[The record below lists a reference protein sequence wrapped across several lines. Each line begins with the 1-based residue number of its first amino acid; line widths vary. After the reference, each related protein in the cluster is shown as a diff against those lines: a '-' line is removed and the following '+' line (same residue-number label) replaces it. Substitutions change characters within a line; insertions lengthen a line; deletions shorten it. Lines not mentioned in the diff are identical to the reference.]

1 MKSEIELPS
10 GEITEIEFEYLKM
23 EKHCFTCFSLSHE
36 EDDCPQRGPG
46 DLPAKD
52 RKLGI
57 TQRMALERIEASK
70 RRHDDKRGYKPPVP
84 RHAPSRDDR
93 RADKRTDHHFS
104 EHRESQEVYRR
115 SPTYSRRQAMSKEDK
130 RPQTRPYHHSSAY
143 RGNEKAF
150 DRRSISHTHRSDVS
164 RTSRGYRETSYS
176 RQRHGL
182 ELVNTPEQSRSESF
196 YSLHQQT
203 PKEKPNGKSPAQ
215 GGFSGSDTFHHNH
228 SRSSHTPPPAPPRE
242 PMTQADGYL
251 NPESSKTR
259 ERRSALERVNAPDLR
274 DQLQGR
280 TLSNGDSGRLME
292 IEILYDGEIALEGPS
307 ITPLPAPENNE
318 LSLALVPASN
328 RTPASQR
335 REGIASIG
343 SREKTRLALANV
355 ISLPV
360 VVASPPAVTAT
371 TGAKRKSTRVVTRKK
386 IARSP
391 IPCLKLSKATTS
403 RSLNPPRKRLCTEK
417 SKKLPCNK
425 AGPSNG
431 SPAANRKEGP
441 GGLALLWSDNIKM
454 EILESSPNI
463 IDAKGSNMGESFTH
477 RS

>member
-70 RRHDDKRGYKPPVP
+70 RRHDDKRGYKPPAP
-84 RHAPSRDDR
+84 RHAPPRDDR
-93 RADKRTDHHFS
+93 RADKSTDHHFS
-104 EHRESQEVYRR
+104 EHRESQEFYRR

-143 RGNEKAF
+143 RGNEEAY

-176 RQRHGL
+176 RQRHML
-182 ELVNTPEQSRSESF
+182 ELVNTLEQSRSGSF

-215 GGFSGSDTFHHNH
+215 KAAVN
-228 SRSSHTPPPAPPRE
+228 
-242 PMTQADGYL
+242 L

-259 ERRSALERVNAPDLR
+259 ERRSVLERVNAPDLR

-292 IEILYDGEIALEGPS
+292 IEILYDGEAALEGPS
-307 ITPLPAPENNE
+307 STPLPAPENNE

-335 REGIASIG
+335 LGGIASIG
-343 SREKTRLALANV
+343 SREKTRLALANA
-355 ISLPV
+355 ISPPV

-391 IPCLKLSKATTS
+391 IPCLKLSKATAS

-417 SKKLPCNK
+417 SKKLPCNE

-431 SPAANRKEGP
+431 SPVANRMEGR
-441 GGLALLWSDNIKM
+441 
-454 EILESSPNI
+454 
-463 IDAKGSNMGESFTH
+463 GSNVGESITH